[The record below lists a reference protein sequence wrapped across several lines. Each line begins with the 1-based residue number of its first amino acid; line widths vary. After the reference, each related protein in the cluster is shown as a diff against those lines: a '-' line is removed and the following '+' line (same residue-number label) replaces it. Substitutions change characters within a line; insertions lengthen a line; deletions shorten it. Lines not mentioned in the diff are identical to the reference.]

1 LNSTTNGGWLSVA
14 SSADGTK
21 LVTVGNSGTYN
32 GPIYVSADSGT
43 TWTPSIAP
51 SLDWASVASSTDGVK
66 LVALAYHTAYDSGAI
81 YTSTNSGATWTLT
94 PVPSVAWSAVA
105 SSADGTKLIA
115 GSEWDNS
122 AMGTLRLYTSIDSG
136 ATWQWAVS
144 PATHWPAVASSADG
158 SKLVAAAGPYL
169 FPSGIYTW
177 QSTPELGLAR
187 SGTNLVVSW
196 PTLSSATGCV
206 CQQNLDLTT
215 TNWVN
220 MTDGPT
226 VTNGLYQMT
235 MSPSNSQGFY
245 RLKCSR

>member
-105 SSADGTKLIA
+105 SSADG
-115 GSEWDNS
+115 
-122 AMGTLRLYTSIDSG
+122 
-136 ATWQWAVS
+136 
-144 PATHWPAVASSADG
+144 